1 MLVIMQNV
9 IKSGLT
15 FKNCVNIVQCLNI
28 SLYKSPHHA
37 VLSRKLY
44 QKLVEHDLVDD
55 CCFDF
60 HVSKFF
66 HLPYTYSIEL

>member
-1 MLVIMQNV
+1 MQ
-9 IKSGLT
+9 KMRQSYLT
-15 FKNCVNIVQCLNI
+15 FKECVNIIQCLNI
-28 SLYKSPHHA
+28 SLHKSPHHA

-44 QKLVEHDLVDD
+44 HKLVEHDLIDD

-66 HLPYTYSIEL
+66 HSPYPYSIEL